1 MLDALPRA
9 DELRHTQEGDLLKM
23 AQSLS
28 RRRTL
33 LLAAAALPL
42 LAAGAAR
49 AATAD
54 ATPSSSV
61 SEVVVTA
68 TRQSEAISKVAES
81 VSAYTAAKLEVLN
94 VKSFADLAK
103 FTPGVTFDQDR
114 HDVSIRG
121 IDSQAGSGTT
131 GIYIDDTPIQ
141 ARALGL
147 NANNTLP
154 VVFDLQR
161 VEVLRGPQGTLF
173 GAGSEGGTVRYIT
186 TQPSLTSFSAN
197 AHAEVAATENG
208 APSYEFG
215 AATGGPIIED
225 KIGFRVSAWA
235 RRDGGWVD
243 RNNSGDIGGI
253 ENDANHVDTYVLRGA
268 LTFAPL
274 DNLTITPS
282 INYENRHQH
291 NHDEYWVGLSD
302 PSAGNFVSGTPEL
315 MRDVDRFTL
324 PALRIEWDAG
334 PLRFISNTA
343 YYDRLEH
350 VNGYS
355 GTLYNLSYFQH
366 FTSNTDPDPFDDGT
380 NAIPGLPPN
389 PVDPQ
394 FNTPTGCGPAPTVS
408 MPGCILG
415 NLLTAKGLNLQGFGP
430 YQSTNLT
437 TNAQQNI
444 TQEFRVQSADS
455 NARLTWTAGVFYA
468 YNTQRSTEEIRD
480 PQLPALTQYLWGEDM
495 ITAWGMDLLPNGDD
509 YINDTQA
516 HDQQIALF
524 GDAAFRIT
532 EQLRLEVGLRYA
544 WTHFDFHN
552 LNNGAQDLLDSG
564 GVPATSNGKQDET
577 PFTPKVGL
585 TYQLT
590 PDDMVYGT
598 YSQGYRIGGATPPL
612 PIPACGPT
620 PFPDQYNSD
629 SVDSYEIG
637 TKDRFLDNR
646 LYVAASAFYVHWN
659 NIQQAIYVPA
669 CGIQYTTNV
678 GTAISQGFDLEGD
691 WRLTDAFEVNLAVGY
706 TDAHYT
712 ANAIDP
718 NSGALLA
725 VKGDVLDV
733 APWTVSLG
741 AQYNFNLMN
750 HDGFIRADYEYTD
763 RRTRPIPAEDPATT
777 YFDPGLVPDPATNL
791 VSLRTGMSFQ
801 KVNLAL
807 YVDNLFDSHPQLD
820 LQHQDGGTALFEA
833 TTFRPRT
840 VGVSADYRF

>member
-1 MLDALPRA
+1 
-9 DELRHTQEGDLLKM
+9 M
-23 AQSLS
+23 AKSFGG
-28 RRRTL
+28 RRSL
-33 LLAAAALPL
+33 LLTAAALPL
-42 LAAGAAR
+42 LIVSAAQ
-49 AATAD
+49 AATATD
-54 ATPSSSV
+54 TAPAGSV
-61 SEVVVTA
+61 AEVVVTA
-68 TRQSEAISKVAES
+68 TRQSQAISKVAES
-81 VSAYTAAKLEVLN
+81 VSAFPASRLEVLN

-103 FTPGVTFDQDR
+103 FTPGVSFDADR

-121 IDSQAGSGTT
+121 INSKAGSGTT

-197 AHAEVAATENG
+197 AHAEVATTENG

-215 AATGGPIIED
+215 AAAGGPIIED

-235 RRDGGWVD
+235 RRDGGWVN
-243 RNNSGDIGGI
+243 RNNSGDVGGV
-253 ENDANHVDTYVLRGA
+253 ENNANRVDTYVLRGA
-268 LTFAPL
+268 LTFAPI

-291 NHDEYWVGLSD
+291 NHDEYWVGISN
-302 PSAGNFVSGTPEL
+302 PSAGSFLSGTPEL
-315 MRDVDRFTL
+315 MRDTDRFLL
-324 PALRIEWDAG
+324 PALKIEYDAG
-334 PLRFISNTA
+334 PVRFISNTA

-366 FTSNTDPDPFDDGT
+366 FTSNTDPDPIDDGT
-380 NAIPGLPPN
+380 NVLPGFPPN

-394 FNTPTGCGPAPTVS
+394 FNTPAGCGPAPTVS
-408 MPGCILG
+408 TPGCILG
-415 NLLTAKGLNLQGFGP
+415 NLLTPTGLNLQGFGP
-430 YQSTNLT
+430 YVSQNLITNS
-437 TNAQQNI
+437 QRNI
-444 TQEFRVQSADS
+444 TQEFRVQSADPA
-455 NARLTWTAGVFYA
+455 ARLTWTAGVFYA
-468 YNTQRSTEEIRD
+468 FNTQRSTEEIRD

-509 YINDTQA
+509 YINDTRA

-524 GDAAFRIT
+524 GDAAFKIT
-532 EQLRLEVGLRYA
+532 DQLKLEVGLRYA
-544 WTHFDFHN
+544 WTHFDFTN
-552 LNNGAQDLLDSG
+552 LNNGAQDLLDNG
-564 GVPATSNGKQDET
+564 GVAATASGHKNET

-585 TYQLT
+585 TYQVT
-590 PDDMVYGT
+590 PDDMVYAT
-598 YSQGYRIGGATPPL
+598 YSEGYRIGGATPPL
-612 PIPACGPT
+612 PIPACGAN
-620 PFPDQYNSD
+620 PFPTSYNSD
-629 SVDSYEIG
+629 SLDSYEIG
-637 TKDRFLDNR
+637 TKDRFLDR
-646 LYVAASAFYVHWN
+646 KLYVAASAFYVKWN
-659 NIQQAIYVPA
+659 NIQQAIYVPQ

-678 GTAISQGFDLEGD
+678 GKAVSQGFDLEGQ
-691 WRLTDAFEVNLAVGY
+691 WRFTDAFEMDLAVGY

-712 ANAIDP
+712 ADAIDP
-718 NSGALLA
+718 NSGAELA
-725 VKGDVLDV
+725 AKGDVLDV

-741 AQYNFNLMN
+741 AQYDFNLMD
-750 HDGFIRADYEYTD
+750 HDGFVRADYEYAS

-777 YFDPGLVPDPATNL
+777 YFDGGLVPNPATNL
-791 VSLRTGMSFQ
+791 VSMRAGMTFT
-801 KVNLAL
+801 KFNVAVF
-807 YVDNLFDSHPQLD
+807 VDNLLDSHPQLD

-840 VGVSADYRF
+840 VGVAADYKF